1 MALHE
6 EAYLDA
12 FLNVKL
18 CSNLS
23 RSISHAH
30 LTETTQNRVIDVI
43 ERSLHNQRCFRCCG
57 VVILLYGPRVH
68 FLDMRH
74 GFHQLVG
81 TGETSAKTVGFLL
94 GVQSRNLK

>member
-1 MALHE
+1 MTLHE

-23 RSISHAH
+23 RSISHAD
-30 LTETTQNRVIDVI
+30 LAETTQNRVIYVI
-43 ERSLHNQRCFRCCG
+43 ERSLHNQRCFRGCG
-57 VVILLYGPRVH
+57 VVILLHRLRIH

-81 TGETSAKTVGFLL
+81 TGEASAKTVGFLL
-94 GVQSRNLK
+94 GVQSRDLE